1 MSNFTCIDRPGA
13 RSTFGL
19 RRRHGAKCSV
29 GLLITIWLLL
39 TTTGF
44 AYKYDLFALADSVK
58 SIQVD
63 FSRQAEVND
72 LTIERGGARFVLAS
86 GTLTLT
92 RPIHGR
98 VIAAVFVGSGQFTMV
113 PPNSAEKFMFSKLC
127 KDTAAVWDFKELVI
141 FATDGLMESLEQQH
155 TFGDLKQV
163 GPQQDLLKSFGE
175 YVESEFEETFSAL
188 ILPELLQDHSA
199 GSFRARFKAPCGDL
213 IFTSDPKEV
222 EEVSLYKH
230 TQTVYGAFPELISSF
245 HSPEQYRQSQW
256 GPDHENKDLI
266 DSLEYDING
275 TIWQSAKTD
284 LRIKLSFTP
293 DTDDLQSLRFAIFPD
308 LMLESIRIIDENG
321 DSLFWQKIK
330 KESGITV
337 YFHQPLTKGKRHSIQ
352 FEYSSKGMLAKT
364 PWGNNVLVSSTTWYP
379 NYGYM
384 KRCKFRLTYACPEQ
398 YTFLSVGKK
407 LSEKIEDG
415 FKITSWDISDYPV
428 AAISYNYGDCSR
440 DTISAAGTIPIE
452 VYRSKAHRAG
462 SSSMMENV
470 LLDIRAA
477 TSLFSL
483 ELAHYPF
490 PGLLATEI
498 PSGHGQGLPGFLHLA
513 WSTFESQ
520 LSPYDDAFRAHEVA
534 HQWWG
539 HLVGWQ
545 SYHDQW
551 LSEGFAEYMGAW
563 YVQRKY
569 LNDEKH
575 RGKFF
580 ELMDRWREDILQSG
594 RHDVWGNPTAY
605 REGNDAGPIWMGVRL
620 ATSKS
625 ADYTTLVYSKG
636 AYVLYMLRMMMF
648 DFNKKDDSQFNAM
661 LKDFLEQ
668 YSWKEASTPD
678 FIRVA
683 EKHYGGKLDWFFNQW
698 IYGNEL
704 PTYKWSASTTQEP
717 DGRYVVNVDIQTEG
731 VSPNFKMLVPFTILM
746 EGDYHTTV
754 RLDIDA
760 KTKRITL
767 PKVPYKPVKYI
778 FNPYKSVLCKET
790 KK

>member
-1 MSNFTCIDRPGA
+1 MSNSTCSDEIGV
-13 RSTFGL
+13 RSTSAL
-19 RRRHGAKCSV
+19 RCRLGAKCSL
-29 GLLITIWLLL
+29 GLLITAWFLLAAPGL
-39 TTTGF
+39 
-44 AYKYDLFALADSVK
+44 AYKYDLFALADS
-58 SIQVD
+58 IQNVQID
-63 FSRQAEVND
+63 FSRQAEVKG
-72 LTIERGGARFVLAS
+72 LTIERGGTRFVLQS

-92 RPIHGR
+92 RPVLGR
-98 VIAAVFVGSGQFTMV
+98 VIAAVFVGKGQFTLV

-127 KDTAAVWDFKELVI
+127 KDSVADWDFKELVF
-141 FATDGLMESLEQQH
+141 FATDSLMENLQQQY

-163 GPQQDLLKSFGE
+163 GSQQNLINGFSGYIED
-175 YVESEFEETFSAL
+175 EFEETFSAL
-188 ILPELLQDHSA
+188 ILPELLQSGSL
-199 GSFRARFKAPCGDL
+199 GSFRARFKAPCGNL
-213 IFTSDPKEV
+213 IFTYDLKEV

-230 TQTVYGAFPELISSF
+230 TQTAYGAFPELISSF
-245 HSPEQYRQSQW
+245 HSPEQYQESRW
-256 GPDHENKDLI
+256 GPDHENKDVI

-275 TIWQSAKTD
+275 KIWQSAKSD
-284 LRIKLSFTP
+284 LQTKLSFLP
-293 DTDDLQSLRFAIFPD
+293 NQDDLQSLRFNIFPD
-308 LMLESIRIIDENG
+308 LMLESIRITNENG

-337 YFHQPLTKGKRHSIQ
+337 YFPQPLTKGKRHSIL
-352 FEYSSKGMLAKT
+352 FSYTSKGMLEKT
-364 PWGNNVLVSSTTWYP
+364 PWGNNVLVSSTSWYP
-379 NYGYM
+379 SYGYL
-384 KRCKFRLTYACPEQ
+384 KRAKFRLTYACPEQ

-428 AAISYNYGDCSR
+428 AMISYNYGDFSL
-440 DTISAAGTIPIE
+440 DTSSTPDGVPVD
-452 VYRSKAHRAG
+452 VYRSKAHLAG
-462 SSSMMENV
+462 SSGMMERV
-470 LLDIRAA
+470 LLDIRQSAA
-477 TSLFSL
+477 LFSM
-483 ELAHYPF
+483 ELTHYPF
-490 PGLLATEI
+490 PKLLATEI

-520 LSPYDDAFRAHEVA
+520 LIPYDDAFRAHEVA

-569 LNDEKH
+569 LNDEKY

-580 ELMDRWREDILQSG
+580 ELMDRWREDILQAG
-594 RHDVWGNPTAY
+594 DQDIWGNTTAY
-605 REGNDAGPIWMGVRL
+605 REGNNAGPIWMGVRL

-648 DFNKKDDSQFNAM
+648 DFNKRDDSKFNAM

-683 EKHYGGKLDWFFNQW
+683 EKHYGSKLDWFFDEW
-698 IYGNEL
+698 IYDNQV
-704 PTYKWSASTTQEP
+704 PTYRWSATATQEP
-717 DGRYVVNVDIQTEG
+717 DGRYVVNVDVQTDG
-731 VSPNFKMLVPFTILM
+731 VTPTFRMLVPFTVLM
-746 EGDYHTTV
+746 EGDYHTIV
-754 RLDIDA
+754 RLDIDQVN
-760 KTKRITL
+760 KRITL
-767 PKVPYKPVKYI
+767 PKVPYKPTKFI
-778 FNPYKSVLCKET
+778 FNPYRSVLCKDI
-790 KK
+790 KL

>member
-1 MSNFTCIDRPGA
+1 MSMITCKSQTGA
-13 RSTFGL
+13 RSISDRWCRWGTKRSL
-19 RRRHGAKCSV
+19 
-29 GLLITIWLLL
+29 GLLITVWLLL
-39 TTTGF
+39 TAPGF
-44 AYKYDLFALADSVK
+44 AYKYDLFALADSIK
-58 SIQVD
+58 NTQVD
-63 FSRQAEVND
+63 FSRQVDVKN
-72 LTIERGGARFVLAS
+72 LIIERGGARFVLGS

-92 RPIHGR
+92 RPICGR
-98 VIAAVFVGSGQFTMV
+98 VIAAVFVGKGQFNLV
-113 PPNSAEKFMFSKLC
+113 PPNSAEKFMLSKLC
-127 KDTAAVWDFKELVI
+127 KDSTASWDFKELAF
-141 FATDGLMESLEQQH
+141 FATDSLMENLEQQL
-155 TFGDLKQV
+155 TFGDLKRV
-163 GPQQDLLKSFGE
+163 GSQQNLLNNFGE
-175 YVESEFEETFSAL
+175 YVESEFNETFSAQ
-188 ILPELLQDHSA
+188 ILPELLQNRST
-199 GSFRARFKAPCGDL
+199 GSFRARFGAPCGIL
-213 IFTSDPKEV
+213 IFTYDPKEV

-230 TQTVYGAFPELISSF
+230 TQTANGTFPELISSF
-245 HSPEQYRQSQW
+245 HSPDQYQQSQW

-275 TIWQSAKTD
+275 KIWQSAKTD
-284 LRIKLSFTP
+284 LQIKLSFLTNLN
-293 DTDDLQSLRFAIFPD
+293 DLQSLRFTIFPD
-308 LMLESIRIIDENG
+308 LMLESIRITDENG

-330 KESGITV
+330 KENGITI
-337 YFHQPLTKGKRHSIQ
+337 YFPQPLTKGTRHSIQ

-415 FKITSWDISDYPV
+415 FKITSWDVSDFPV
-428 AAISYNYGDCSR
+428 AAISYNYGEFDR
-440 DTISAAGTIPIE
+440 DTTMTSDSIEIE
-452 VYRSKAHRAG
+452 VYRSKAHQAG
-462 SSSMMENV
+462 SSSMLENV
-470 LLDIRAA
+470 LLDIRAS

-490 PGLLATEI
+490 PKLLATEI
-498 PSGHGQGLPGFLHLA
+498 PSGHGQGMPGFLHLA

-520 LSPYDDAFRAHEVA
+520 LIPYDDAFRAHEVA

-569 LNDEKH
+569 QNNEKY

-580 ELMDRWREDILQSG
+580 ELMDGWRDDILQSG
-594 RHDVWGNPTAY
+594 GYDVLGNPTAY
-605 REGNDAGPIWMGVRL
+605 HEGNDAGPIWMGVRL

-648 DFNKKDDSQFNAM
+648 DFNKKDDSKFNAM

-678 FIRVA
+678 FVRIA
-683 EKHYGGKLDWFFNQW
+683 EKHYGSKLDWFFDEW
-698 IYGNEL
+698 IYSNQL
-704 PTYKWSASTTQEP
+704 PTYRWSATTTLEP
-717 DGRYVVNVDIQTEG
+717 DGRYLIAVDIETED
-731 VSPNFKMLVPFTILM
+731 VSPGFRMLVPFTVLM

-754 RLDIDA
+754 RLDIDQIN
-760 KTKRITL
+760 KRITL
-767 PKVPYKPVKYI
+767 PRVPYKPIKFI
-778 FNPYKSVLCKET
+778 FNPYKSVLCKES
-790 KK
+790 KQ

>member
-1 MSNFTCIDRPGA
+1 MSCTNCRDQSGPPSTSDRWC
-13 RSTFGL
+13 RC
-19 RRRHGAKCSV
+19 GAKCSL
-29 GLLITIWLLL
+29 GLLITVWLLL
-39 TTTGF
+39 TAPGF
-44 AYKYDLFALADSVK
+44 AYKYDLFALADSIK
-58 SIQVD
+58 NAQID
-63 FSRQAEVND
+63 FSRQTDVKG
-72 LTIERGGARFVLAS
+72 LTIERGGARFVLGS

-92 RPIHGR
+92 RPICGR
-98 VIAAVFVGSGQFTMV
+98 VIAAVFEGKGQFTLV
-113 PPNSAEKFMFSKLC
+113 PPNSAEKFMFSRLC
-127 KDTAAVWDFKELVI
+127 KDSAAAWDFKELV
-141 FATDGLMESLEQQH
+141 FFTTDSLMESLEQQY
-155 TFGDLKQV
+155 TFGDLRQI
-163 GPQQDLLKSFGE
+163 GSQQNLLNSFGE
-175 YVESEFEETFSAL
+175 YVESEFEETFSAH
-188 ILPELLQDHSA
+188 ILPELLQSRSA
-199 GSFRARFKAPCGDL
+199 GSFRARFKAPCGNL
-213 IFTSDPKEV
+213 IFIYNPKEV

-230 TQTVYGAFPELISSF
+230 TQTASGTFPELISSF
-245 HSPEQYRQSQW
+245 HSPEQYQQSRW

-275 TIWQSAKTD
+275 KIWQSAKTD
-284 LRIKLSFTP
+284 LQIKLSFLP
-293 DTDDLQSLRFAIFPD
+293 NQDDLQSLRFRIFPD
-308 LMLESIRIIDENG
+308 LMEESIRITDENG

-330 KESGITV
+330 KENRITV
-337 YFHQPLTKGKRHSIQ
+337 YFPQFLTKGTRHSIQ
-352 FEYSSKGMLAKT
+352 FDYSSKGMLAKT
-364 PWGNNVLVSSTTWYP
+364 PWGNNDLVSSTTWYP
-379 NYGYM
+379 NYGYL

-415 FKITSWDISDYPV
+415 FKVTSWDISDYPV
-428 AAISYNYGDCSR
+428 AMISYNYGDFSL
-440 DTISAAGTIPIE
+440 DTSSTPDGIPIE

-462 SSSMMENV
+462 SSGMLENV
-470 LLDIRAA
+470 LLGIRAS

-490 PGLLATEI
+490 PRLLATEI
-498 PSGHGQGLPGFLHLA
+498 PDAHGQGMPGFLHLA

-520 LSPYDDAFRAHEVA
+520 LTPYDDAFRAHEVA

-569 LNDEKH
+569 LNNEKY

-594 RHDVWGNPTAY
+594 GHDVWGNPTAY
-605 REGNDAGPIWMGVRL
+605 RAGNEAGPIWMGVRL

-625 ADYTTLVYSKG
+625 ADYTALVYSKG

-648 DFNKKDDSQFNAM
+648 DFNKKDDSKFNAM

-678 FIRVA
+678 FVRIA
-683 EKHYGGKLDWFFNQW
+683 EKHYGSKLDWFFDEW
-698 IYGNEL
+698 IYGNQV
-704 PTYKWSASTTQEP
+704 PTYRWSATTTLEP
-717 DGRYVVNVDIQTEG
+717 DGRYVVNVDIQTDG
-731 VSPNFKMLVPFTILM
+731 VSPAFRMLVPFTVLM

-760 KTKRITL
+760 VTKRITL
-767 PKVPYKPVKYI
+767 PKVPYRPAKFI
-778 FNPYKSVLCKET
+778 FNPYKSVLCKDI
-790 KK
+790 KL